1 MKQNIDKLLATCF
14 IQPVEEATWLSPILV
29 VPKNNGKL
37 RICMDFRNLN
47 VAIKNDPF
55 PWPFTYEVL
64 NTMARCEAYIHFLM
78 DILAIIR
85 YIHSFRKQIQDN
97 VCHRLGNVYLEGD
110 AFWNEEWTSNI
121 SKNCDENLWCH
132 KKSWITMKICDTL
145 LPNGMPCHHHM
156 EDEVVINYKGQQYF
170 QLTDKCD

>member
-55 PWPFTYEVL
+55 P
-64 NTMARCEAYIHFLM
+64 
-78 DILAIIR
+78 
-85 YIHSFRKQIQDN
+85 
-97 VCHRLGNVYLEGD
+97 
-110 AFWNEEWTSNI
+110 
-121 SKNCDENLWCH
+121 
-132 KKSWITMKICDTL
+132 
-145 LPNGMPCHHHM
+145 
-156 EDEVVINYKGQQYF
+156 
-170 QLTDKCD
+170 